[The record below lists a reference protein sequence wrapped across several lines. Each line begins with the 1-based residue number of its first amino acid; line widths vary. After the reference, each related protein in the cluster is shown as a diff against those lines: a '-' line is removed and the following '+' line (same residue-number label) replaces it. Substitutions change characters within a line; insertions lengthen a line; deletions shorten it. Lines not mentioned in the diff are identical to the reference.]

1 MRLGRLV
8 MKTATLLAGAML
20 LSVTSLSANPS
31 LDLHISPTVSAA
43 PATLRARATVVPD
56 ADNRALTFSADS
68 QSFFRS
74 SEVQLD
80 GDKAPR
86 TILMEFRDLP
96 AGTYEVSAVLNGSS
110 RKQLAAVHSTV
121 IVTGVESN

>member
-1 MRLGRLV
+1 

-20 LSVTSLSANPS
+20 LAVTSLGARQL
-31 LDLHISPTVSAA
+31 LDLHISPSVSTA
-43 PATLRARATVVPD
+43 PATFKVRATVPPD
-56 ADNRALTFSADS
+56 ADNRAITFSADS
-68 QSFFRS
+68 ESFFRS

-96 AGTYEVSAVLNGSS
+96 AGTYEVSAVLNGAGG
-110 RKQLAAVHSTV
+110 KQLAGAHSTV
-121 IVTGVESN
+121 VVTGFGSN